1 MISLRVFFVAQ
12 LKFYKVQCSD
22 EEFDF
27 AINDERISRNLCM
40 YFGFMLSD
48 SDFDRV
54 NHLPEVDKQALINHI
69 RDLHLL
75 DPEQPLPREVTAHKE
90 RKTVAM
96 NFALYVKDFFPG
108 FQALQQKGTLKR
120 TSCDLYKDFMALA

>member
-1 MISLRVFFVAQ
+1 
-12 LKFYKVQCSD
+12 
-22 EEFDF
+22 
-27 AINDERISRNLCM
+27 M
-40 YFGFMLSD
+40 YFGFMLSEP
-48 SDFDRV
+48 DFDRV
-54 NHLPEVDKQALINHI
+54 NRLPEVDKQALINHI

-90 RKTVAM
+90 RKTVAL

-120 TSCDLYKDFMALA
+120 TSSDLYKDFMALA